1 MTVAMMSLIARKKR
15 ASADAKAYLA
25 TTNPELQI
33 TIKIQ
38 GATTIA
44 LFIGLVL

>member
-1 MTVAMMSLIARKKR
+1 VAITSLIARKKS
-15 ASADAKAYLA
+15 ASADAKAYFA

-38 GATTIA
+38 GATVIA